1 MNSGLVIYTGNL
13 ALATDFYSNVFDLD
27 IRESD
32 SSYVAM
38 ESEGFELVLL
48 ETKESSG
55 IGLSSSAKEGNPIK
69 PVFFVNFPI
78 SDVRNRVEKFGGKF
92 NDKSKEWYFNNF
104 TVCDGYDIEGNVFQI
119 RAKESI

>member
-13 ALATDFYSNVFDLD
+13 ASATDFYVNVFDLK

-32 SSYVAM
+32 KSYVAM
-38 ESEGFELVLL
+38 ERGNIELVLL

-69 PVFFVNFPI
+69 PVFFVNIPI
-78 SDVRNRVEKFGGKF
+78 LEARERIKIFGGKL
-92 NDKSKEWYFNNF
+92 NDSSKEWNFNHLI
-104 TVCDGYDIEGNVFQI
+104 VCDGIDIEGNVFQI
-119 RAKESI
+119 RSKEAI